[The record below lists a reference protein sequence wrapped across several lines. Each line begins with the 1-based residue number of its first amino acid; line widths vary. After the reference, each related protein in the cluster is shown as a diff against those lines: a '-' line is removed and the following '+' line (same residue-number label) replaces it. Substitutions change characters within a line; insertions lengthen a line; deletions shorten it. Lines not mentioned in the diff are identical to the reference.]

1 MNRRFIRRIPAVAA
15 ALALVAL
22 SFASV
27 AAAQHGEAPAAH
39 APAAGHAAPATG
51 TGHGDTHGAKA
62 GELAGEDHA
71 LAPIN
76 WTDTG
81 NKKQP
86 PFLAMAINFAVLLG
100 IYYYFGRKPV
110 AEALKKRRENIAKQI
125 EEADRIKTEALAR
138 AEKYQAQL
146 GSLDIEAEQTKKA
159 IRATG
164 EADRERV
171 LREADEKAARLER
184 EAEALLDAERKQAKR
199 DLYEEAVEA
208 AVVKAEALLR
218 AKLTQAD
225 HDRLAEDFLAQLA
238 ARQAP
243 GTRGSAGGSVTG
255 AGAGA
260 APMDKRGES

>member
-1 MNRRFIRRIPAVAA
+1 MSRRFIRSIAGVAA
-15 ALALVAL
+15 VVAL
-22 SFASV
+22 SFASI
-27 AAAQHGEAPAAH
+27 ATAQHGEAPAVH
-39 APAAGHAAPATG
+39 APATG
-51 TGHGDTHGAKA
+51 AGQGDGHGAKA
-62 GELAGEDHA
+62 SAKSGEHAGEEHA

-76 WTDTG
+76 WTDVG

-171 LREADEKAARLER
+171 LREANEKAARLER

-208 AVVKAEALLR
+208 AVIKAEELLR

-225 HDRLAEDFLAQLA
+225 HDRLAEDFLSQLA
-238 ARQAP
+238 ARQTP